1 MSQISS
7 INFKKSVDYQVFHN
21 STIRPSYVIGGELE
35 CNPPKGYDAQ
45 RIKNEIIENAKQA
58 YFNTSKARNKAF
70 QAKNYEW
77 SAVVNIKPETTM
89 NDLKKLAQHFSD
101 KYGFQCYQIAIHR
114 DEGHIN
120 DDGEKE
126 INHHAHLEFITLD
139 KNTGKQLFKLRD
151 FNPQK
156 MREIQTEVA
165 EILQMERG
173 QDKRISGAK
182 RIEPRVYAE
191 MKEKER
197 ANQKAL
203 KKELESTK
211 ETLKNTTQ
219 ELESV
224 KTELKDTKKE
234 KNLSKTAIKSAIKIA
249 KVAWSNENKQRKEQG
264 LAPIYNAN
272 HYNSSEYLKGLENRT
287 YKNNDEF
294 LKALDELQKRIFKE
308 YEQGINATH
317 QISTTKK
324 DFKSRLIDE
333 YYSDLSTKHDLT
345 PFYFDKEL
353 KTLENKQKGYKIKD
367 SENTLTLTT
376 SKKADLSEQ
385 VALMLDMAK
394 SKGWE
399 LDSIKVTGSK
409 AFCDEVAK
417 QIAEIKAKEK
427 AEQERKLKELE
438 QENERLKAEL
448 AKNRTETALETQNE
462 PKARQEPSQELKTQ
476 ETAPKAKSQ
485 EQIDLEI
492 AQRLDEKKYWE
503 QTDTTTFYNIL
514 KRLEMRKKPQER
526 KLDDLK
532 YLDGELNKPIIYG
545 RHDLTKYAINEL
557 NKLIAKE
564 IEKEQANQTAQ
575 TPSSFDKEPE
585 KSQEVF
591 KEFKELC
598 DYLEKYHFLTT
609 DGKINVA
616 KRASELLKNKE
627 NHELLKAYHKTHY
640 EVKKGGLEKLAKQYE
655 QTKEISR

>member
-35 CNPPKGYDAQ
+35 CDPPKGYDAQ

-89 NDLKKLAQHFSD
+89 NDLKTLAQHFSY

-120 DDGEKE
+120 DNGEKE

-224 KTELKDTKKE
+224 KTELKNTKKE

-272 HYNSSEYLKGLENRT
+272 HYNASEYLKGLENRT

-333 YYSDLSTKHDLT
+333 FYSDLSTKHDLT
-345 PFYFDKEL
+345 PFYFNKEL

-367 SENTLTLTT
+367 SENTLTLTP

-399 LDSIKVTGSK
+399 LETIEVSGSK
-409 AFCDEVAK
+409 AFCDEVAR

-462 PKARQEPSQELKTQ
+462 PKPSQDITQSEKTQ
-476 ETAPKAKSQ
+476 ENAPKVKSQ
-485 EQIDLEI
+485 AQIDLENVEKI
-492 AQRLDEKKYWE
+492 KNLQNNGFMIDNHNCDDLIRLAKKYKLLEVENRLKEHKKYNDEKYNRDHDKLTYPISSVNYNDIELIIEKIAKTIKQE
-503 QTDTTTFYNIL
+503 QEQKQPKPLSDDE
-514 KRLEMRKKPQER
+514 KRREA
-526 KLDDLK
+526 
-532 YLDGELNKPIIYG
+532 EL
-545 RHDLTKYAINEL
+545 
-557 NKLIAKE
+557 KE
-564 IEKEQANQTAQ
+564 IERLKAQ
-575 TPSSFDKEPE
+575 GKFNLNST
-585 KSQEVF
+585 KSQSQ
-591 KEFKELC
+591 
-598 DYLEKYHFLTT
+598 EKGRKF
-609 DGKINVA
+609 
-616 KRASELLKNKE
+616 
-627 NHELLKAYHKTHY
+627 
-640 EVKKGGLEKLAKQYE
+640 
-655 QTKEISR
+655 

>member
-35 CNPPKGYDAQ
+35 CDPPKGYDAQ

-101 KYGFQCYQIAIHR
+101 KYGFQYYQIAIHR

-120 DDGEKE
+120 DNGEKE

-203 KKELESTK
+203 SANAINKRVEQERKAWLNTNKALHEQGAEPIFTTEHYKELRELNKGTFTSLDELENALKELEK
-211 ETLKNTTQ
+211 RIR
-219 ELESV
+219 
-224 KTELKDTKKE
+224 KE
-234 KNLSKTAIKSAIKIA
+234 KRQNQ
-249 KVAWSNENKQRKEQG
+249 SNK
-264 LAPIYNAN
+264 P
-272 HYNSSEYLKGLENRT
+272 
-287 YKNNDEF
+287 
-294 LKALDELQKRIFKE
+294 
-308 YEQGINATH
+308 

-345 PFYFDKEL
+345 PFYFNKEL

-367 SENTLTLTT
+367 SENTLTLTP
-376 SKKADLSEQ
+376 SQKVDLSEQ

-399 LDSIKVTGSK
+399 LETIEVSGSK

-427 AEQERKLKELE
+427 AEQAQKLKELE

-485 EQIDLEI
+485 AQIDLEI
-492 AQRLDEKKYWE
+492 AQKLDEKKYWE

-526 KLDDLK
+526 KLDGLK
-532 YLDGELNKPIIYG
+532 YLESELNKPIIYG
-545 RHDLTKYAINEL
+545 RHDLTKYAISEL
-557 NKLIAKE
+557 NELIAKE

-575 TPSSFDKEPE
+575 TPSAFDKEPE

-609 DGKINVA
+609 NGKINVA

-655 QTKEISR
+655 QSKGISR

>member
-89 NDLKKLAQHFSD
+89 NDLKKLAQHFSY

-120 DDGEKE
+120 DNGEKE

-182 RIEPRVYAE
+182 RIEPRAYARL
-191 MKEKER
+191 KEQER
-197 ANQKAL
+197 QEKREI
-203 KKELESTK
+203 KKELTNTK
-211 ETLKNTTQ
+211 AELTSNKNELNSVKN
-219 ELESV
+219 ELE
-224 KTELKDTKKE
+224 TTKKE
-234 KNLSKTAIKSAIKIA
+234 
-249 KVAWSNENKQRKEQG
+249 
-264 LAPIYNAN
+264 
-272 HYNSSEYLKGLENRT
+272 
-287 YKNNDEF
+287 
-294 LKALDELQKRIFKE
+294 LKALSANAIRKRVERERKAWLNTNKALHEQGAEPIFTAEHYKELRELGKKAFTSLDELENALKELEKRIRKE
-308 YEQGINATH
+308 KRQNQSNKP

-345 PFYFDKEL
+345 PFYFNKEL

-448 AKNRTETALETQNE
+448 ANNRTETALKSQNE
-462 PKARQEPSQELKTQ
+462 PNPSQDITQSEKTQ
-476 ETAPKAKSQ
+476 ENAPKAKSQ

-545 RHDLTKYAINEL
+545 RHDLTKYAISEL
-557 NKLIAKE
+557 NELIAKE

-575 TPSSFDKEPE
+575 TPSTFDKEPE

-627 NHELLKAYHKTHY
+627 NHELLKTYHKTHY

-655 QTKEISR
+655 QTKGISR